1 MKSKKELRYNN
12 SMAKLVTTEEYK
24 IIERIAVLAGMEHD
38 DYFIYDTPSLEKET
52 DDYFIYDTPS
62 LEKETRYDVFR
73 AREMGREF
81 YWNSKQQGFDEFI
94 LAWGQYKEEVGG
106 EQSWC

>member
-1 MKSKKELRYNN
+1 
-12 SMAKLVTTEEYK
+12 MAKLVTPEEYK
-24 IIERIAVLAGMEHD
+24 IIERIAALVGMEH
-38 DYFIYDTPSLEKET
+38 